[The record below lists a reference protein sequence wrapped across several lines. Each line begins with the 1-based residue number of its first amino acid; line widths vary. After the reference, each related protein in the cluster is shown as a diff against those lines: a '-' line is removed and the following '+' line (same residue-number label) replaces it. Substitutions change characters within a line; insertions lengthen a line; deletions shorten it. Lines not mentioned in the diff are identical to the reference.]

1 MLVLTRP
8 SVRSNGRMGVPAR
21 RVMEAMGGICHLA
34 LFPDVSLEERT
45 PAQVQLEKMAAAK
58 ARASRAELVPPKTDN
73 SDDDI
78 CQLQMALFDIA
89 YADPL
94 STDAQLGK
102 LAAHMHER
110 YRKVWISAAD
120 VFDPQV
126 DERATRM
133 ARFAA
138 RIARLRRSGAAIPAE
153 LGVFVSQADVDLVGT
168 LPRL

>member
-1 MLVLTRP
+1 
-8 SVRSNGRMGVPAR
+8 
-21 RVMEAMGGICHLA
+21 
-34 LFPDVSLEERT
+34 
-45 PAQVQLEKMAAAK
+45 
-58 ARASRAELVPPKTDN
+58 
-73 SDDDI
+73 
-78 CQLQMALFDIA
+78 MALFDIA

-94 STDAQLGK
+94 STDAK
-102 LAAHMHER
+102 LAAQMRER

-120 VFDPQV
+120 IFDPQV
-126 DERATRM
+126 DEGAKRM